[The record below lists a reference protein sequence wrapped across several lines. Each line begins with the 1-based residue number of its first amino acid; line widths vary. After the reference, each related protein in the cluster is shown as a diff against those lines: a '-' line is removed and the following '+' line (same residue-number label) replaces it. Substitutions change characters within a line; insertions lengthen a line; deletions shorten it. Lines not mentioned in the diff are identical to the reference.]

1 MIVWPRKSGAGR
13 RRLVA
18 LVPIALTA
26 LIALSGVG
34 GCASYSTAIS
44 GGVFLDRLKG
54 TAYNELLRREVDH
67 EITLRGVGENSLLL
81 LVGDRLG
88 SRLVSYNLKPSH
100 HDIVVPCIAK
110 YFEWEELATLRGDM
124 INKQICYVP
133 VFPYIKLGGEWHS
146 ASGAI
151 YLDFDS
157 ESPRRHRLVIRF
169 TEVRHSNFIQ
179 YKPDALYMTKSTAA
193 RFRELLTPAGRAATE
208 AEHRKRQEALEAVY
222 R

>member
-1 MIVWPRKSGAGR
+1 MWPRKSCAGR
-13 RRLVA
+13 RRPVE

-34 GCASYSTAIS
+34 GCASHSTAIS
-44 GGVFLDRLKG
+44 GGFFLDRLQG

-67 EITLRGVGENSLLL
+67 EITLRGVGKNSLLL

-110 YFEWEELATLRGDM
+110 YFEWEKLATLRGDM

-133 VFPYIKLGGEWHS
+133 VFPYIKLGGKWHR
-146 ASGAI
+146 ASGLSIWILTARVPVAI
-151 YLDFDS
+151 GSLS
-157 ESPRRHRLVIRF
+157 GSPRSVIRTSF
-169 TEVRHSNFIQ
+169 
-179 YKPDALYMTKSTAA
+179 STS
-193 RFRELLTPAGRAATE
+193 RTPST
-208 AEHRKRQEALEAVY
+208 
-222 R
+222 